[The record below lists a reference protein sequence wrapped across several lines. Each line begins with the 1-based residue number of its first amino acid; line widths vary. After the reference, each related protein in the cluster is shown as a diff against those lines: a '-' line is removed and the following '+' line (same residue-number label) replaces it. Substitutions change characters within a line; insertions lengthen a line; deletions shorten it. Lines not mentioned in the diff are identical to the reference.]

1 MAERIDLSFV
11 APEEFQNEDFKFIL
25 QTLLDS
31 YKPILER
38 ELKRATSVD
47 KLIEEGQKDPPDCE
61 EELILAERIF
71 TPFEDEK
78 VALRLLS
85 PEVREKLGPIEQWR
99 WCRRHIVCCLRF
111 GWLLSRA
118 RTFQMASNYL
128 YHYWLCIRRLW
139 GNDPKDRDLTADE
152 KADFQF
158 LIKALAEAYK
168 PFIDGQNRVASHSEQ
183 IADEVVSGKLHCE
196 AGMEEAQAIFDRF
209 FSLNIGPALFGKDV
223 YEEIRKQPSFWFCR
237 CWCLCS
243 IKFGWCL
250 GRARNLIHIL
260 FCLVF
265 YFRCL
270 RDCFRPLFCKLT
282 DPTGCVAEQAD
293 ADLKALVVA
302 VKGSAGG
309 GNFDHYILE
318 WSVDGSTWNGS
329 DFHYPPIPPGGGT
342 QGNTP
347 VNAGLLAYFDTTA
360 KDAGL
365 IFIRMTVVGT
375 DGTTSDCNIRFT
387 LFKQDVR
394 ILGISGHFNL
404 DTSAFDP
411 AAKLVENVPALCD
424 RLAGTHEVSFAKC
437 IRVWGAAFV
446 GGCENKKIKRYTI
459 DYKHGFET
467 NPATVGWTNFWSVDY
482 TTIWQN
488 REMNMRKDTSA
499 LTSTWVDD
507 CVVANPFSP
516 PPFCLLEVPD
526 ARLSPSCWQ
535 THTSTCGL
543 SGLITLRLAVED
555 TLGNLYY
562 DTQRVWIDNKQIC
575 AMIRID
581 AAPACHDLNIADFAK
596 PADCGVAW
604 KLPISGI
611 AYDEYIDETMPLTRP
626 NDNFDFYW
634 IKVAKQGGTEVQ
646 IPISTGA
653 GGPCFFGT
661 SRVGNPGIK
670 CSPCDPANPAATA
683 VFDTLAQFDLR
694 ALDPTCSSSVPYTV
708 PANLLLPRGECCVYY
723 FKLRVQDR
731 TIFSGG
737 PHWREALWPVKIC
750 NNLS

>member
-1 MAERIDLSFV
+1 M

-31 YKPILER
+31 YQPILKQ
-38 ELKRATSVD
+38 ELKRASSAD
-47 KLIEEGQKDPPDCE
+47 ILIEEGQKNPPDCE
-61 EELILAERIF
+61 EELALAERIF
-71 TPFEDEK
+71 APFTDEK

-99 WCRRHIVCCLRF
+99 WCQRHIVCCLKF

-118 RTFQMASNYL
+118 RTFQAVSKYL
-128 YHYWLCIRRLW
+128 YHYWLCIRRLL
-139 GNDPKDRDLTADE
+139 GNDPSDRELTAEE
-152 KADFQF
+152 KADIQV

-168 PFIDGQNRVASHSEQ
+168 PFLDGEIRITRQYEKV
-183 IADEVVSGKLHCE
+183 ADEVTSGELHCE

-209 FSLNIGPALFGKDV
+209 FSLEIGPALFGKDV
-223 YEEIRKQPSFWFCR
+223 YAELRKQPSFWFCR

-250 GRARNLIHIL
+250 GRAKSLIHVL

-270 RDCFRPLFCKLT
+270 RDCFRPLICELT

-309 GNFDHYILE
+309 GNFDHYILQ
-318 WSVDGSTWNGS
+318 WSIDGSTWHAS
-329 DFHYPPIPPGGGT
+329 DFHYPPVPPGGGT

-347 VNAGLLAYFDTTA
+347 VNSGLLAYFDTTA

-375 DGTTSDCNIRFT
+375 DGTKTVCNIKFT

-394 ILGISGHFNL
+394 ILGVSGHFNL

-411 AAKLVENVPALCD
+411 AAKLVEDVPALCS
-424 RLAGTHEVSFAKC
+424 RPAGTHEVSFAKC
-437 IRVWGAAFV
+437 LRVWGAAFV
-446 GGCENKKIKRYTI
+446 GGCEDKKIKRYTI
-459 DYKHGFET
+459 DYKSGFET
-467 NPATVGWTNFWSVDY
+467 NPATPGWINFWAVDY

-488 REMNMRKDTSA
+488 REMNMRKDTST
-499 LTSTWVDD
+499 LTAVWADD
-507 CVVANPFSP
+507 CVIPNPFP
-516 PPFCLLEVPD
+516 PPFCMLKVPD
-526 ARLSPSCWQ
+526 ARLKPSCWQ
-535 THTSTCGL
+535 TKTSTCGL
-543 SGLITLRLAVED
+543 SGLITMRLTVED
-555 TLGNLYY
+555 TLGNFYY
-562 DTQRVWIDNKQIC
+562 DTQRVWIDNKPIC

-581 AAPACHDLNIADFAK
+581 AAPACVDLNISDFAK
-596 PADCGVAW
+596 PPDCGVPW
-604 KLPISGI
+604 DLPLSGI

-634 IKVAKQGGTEVQ
+634 VKVAQQGGTEVQ

-653 GGPCFFGT
+653 GSPCFFGT
-661 SRVGNPGIK
+661 SRVGDPGIK
-670 CSPCDPANPAATA
+670 CNPCVPAKPAPTA
-683 VFDTLAQFDLR
+683 VFGTLAYFDLR
-694 ALDPTCSSSVPYTV
+694 ALDPICSSSVPYAV
-708 PANLLLPRGECCVYY
+708 PADLLLPRGECCVYY
-723 FKLRVQDR
+723 FKLHVQDR
-731 TIFSGG
+731 TIFAGG

-750 NNLS
+750 NNLPET